1 MKQIIIKPII
11 SEKSDKLASKSNQYT
26 FIVDKT
32 TNKIEI
38 GKAVE
43 AYYNVTVEGVNTAIM
58 PSKAKSRMTKKAVVK
73 GRVSSYKKAI
83 VTLAAGDTIEVFGSA
98 GQEEETGEA

>member
-1 MKQIIIKPII
+1 
-11 SEKSDKLASKSNQYT
+11 
-26 FIVDKT
+26 
-32 TNKIEI
+32 
-38 GKAVE
+38 
-43 AYYNVTVEGVNTAIM
+43 VNTAIM

-98 GQEEETGEA
+98 GQAEETGEA

>member
-26 FIVDKT
+26 FVVAKSA
-32 TNKIEI
+32 NKIEI

-43 AYYNVTVEGVNTAIM
+43 SFYNVTVEGVNTAIM
-58 PSKAKSRMTKKAVVK
+58 PSKQKSRMTKKAVVK
-73 GRVSSYKKAI
+73 GRVSSYKKAV
-83 VTLAAGDTIEVFGSA
+83 VTLAEGDSIEVFGA
-98 GQEEETGEA
+98 AADEAPAAE